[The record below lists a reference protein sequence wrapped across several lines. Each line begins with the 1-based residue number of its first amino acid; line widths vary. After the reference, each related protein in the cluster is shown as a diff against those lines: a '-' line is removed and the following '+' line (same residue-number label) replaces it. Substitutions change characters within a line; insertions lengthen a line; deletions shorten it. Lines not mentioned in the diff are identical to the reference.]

1 VAGEEIP
8 RGLELLPWLRAK
20 LPSLS
25 DKKFVA
31 VMESLAVISDFPP
44 VEGIIHE
51 SRPRLRRL
59 RPRRPRTLK
68 RPLCLPIED
77 LLSSEGAAVPRLK
90 LIGRNLVD
98 PLWRHLEMHQR
109 DELAGLRAN
118 YRHTP
123 LNRPQQLL
131 DICERL
137 WHVAATVLAVAPIP
151 EIPEEQSI
159 LLRDLMAAGAAIAA
173 FKRMIPVKPLTRL
186 GEFETAWIADQLRA
200 LTEQGTPRRGYLLAI
215 AARMRSPAELMTW
228 LRESGETVPQVVE
241 QFVVAKLAGE
251 MIDFDRHAAE
261 LSPEALAFRAGDLL
275 EGLAKIE
282 QTVGSSS
289 RRQLAEHTQG
299 IEARI
304 KAALKARVI
313 DPASAGVAAAL
324 TEAPP
329 RDVLVAAENQALA
342 LSTALRAA
350 SNVGL
355 GTEATT
361 AVVTIRRACLDRID
375 EILKRSVGEGLESE
389 RAEAAVYQSVRL
401 IELVEGVTAARD
413 ILADA
418 RRRLGIQPA

>member
-1 VAGEEIP
+1 
-8 RGLELLPWLRAK
+8 
-20 LPSLS
+20 
-25 DKKFVA
+25 
-31 VMESLAVISDFPP
+31 
-44 VEGIIHE
+44 
-51 SRPRLRRL
+51 
-59 RPRRPRTLK
+59 
-68 RPLCLPIED
+68 
-77 LLSSEGAAVPRLK
+77 
-90 LIGRNLVD
+90 
-98 PLWRHLEMHQR
+98 
-109 DELAGLRAN
+109 
-118 YRHTP
+118 
-123 LNRPQQLL
+123 
-131 DICERL
+131 
-137 WHVAATVLAVAPIP
+137 
-151 EIPEEQSI
+151 
-159 LLRDLMAAGAAIAA
+159 
-173 FKRMIPVKPLTRL
+173 
-186 GEFETAWIADQLRA
+186 
-200 LTEQGTPRRGYLLAI
+200 
-215 AARMRSPAELMTW
+215 
-228 LRESGETVPQVVE
+228 VPQVVE

-299 IEARI
+299 IEARL

-375 EILKRSVGEGLESE
+375 EILKRSVGEGLEPE